1 MTKLNAWM
9 MVPGVV
15 KMIMLLVL
23 LPRISFIW
31 KCPRNYMRLKLKDVH
46 ISSVYNSVSNS
57 PKLETTQKPFNIS
70 D

>member
-1 MTKLNAWM
+1 MTKLNVWM
-9 MVPGVV
+9 MVPGVG

-46 ISSVYNSVSNS
+46 ISSVYNS